1 MHWHGDMKDLHERG
15 RIIALI
21 KHWRHILDQIIYQ
34 LTIEDV
40 QNVALEE
47 LDEELSLEELKRIE
61 DLIAKRIDWYGA
73 IADAINELK
82 LIKKG

>member
-1 MHWHGDMKDLHERG
+1 M
-15 RIIALI
+15 
-21 KHWRHILDQIIYQ
+21 DQIIYQ

-47 LDEELSLEELKRIE
+47 LDEELSLEEIKSIE
-61 DLIAKRIDWYGA
+61 ELIAKRIDWYSA

-82 LIKKG
+82 SIKKI

>member
-1 MHWHGDMKDLHERG
+1 M
-15 RIIALI
+15 
-21 KHWRHILDQIIYQ
+21 DQIIYQ

-47 LDEELSLEELKRIE
+47 LDEELSLEELRRIE
-61 DLIAKRIDWYGA
+61 DLIAKRIDRYGA

-82 LIKKG
+82 TIKKN

>member
-1 MHWHGDMKDLHERG
+1 M
-15 RIIALI
+15 
-21 KHWRHILDQIIYQ
+21 DQIIYQ

-47 LDEELSLEELKRIE
+47 LDKELSLEELRRIE

-82 LIKKG
+82 SIKKI

>member
-1 MHWHGDMKDLHERG
+1 V
-15 RIIALI
+15 
-21 KHWRHILDQIIYQ
+21 DQIIYQ
-34 LTIEDV
+34 LTVEDM

-47 LDEELSLEELKRIE
+47 LDEELSLEEMKNIE

-82 LIKKG
+82 SKNRS

>member
-1 MHWHGDMKDLHERG
+1 MNGSPEQDRTITSFKL
-15 RIIALI
+15 
-21 KHWRHILDQIIYQ
+21 WRRFVDQVIYQ

-47 LDEELSLEELKRIE
+47 LNEELSFEEVKSIE
-61 DLIAKRIDWYGA
+61 GLIGKRIDWYSV

-82 LIKKG
+82 SIEKN